1 MNAHVERLRQLVTPP
16 EGVARRA
23 DWEDVIGELG
33 VGLPSD
39 YRDLMYTFGGGR
51 VDGYLWVLEPRCS
64 NRHYEL
70 LRSLAER
77 DEAFEMLWEDGEAKP
92 AQLESPGARV
102 IPWASTDN
110 GEYLYWLVESGS
122 PPDEW
127 TVMVN
132 EARGDW
138 WEHFDVGC
146 VELLG
151 QLLSGEVRSEILSS
165 SFPLP
170 VHEFR
175 ASGSF

>member
-1 MNAHVERLRQLVTPP
+1 MNAHVERLSRLVTPP
-16 EGVARRA
+16 DGVSRRT
-23 DWEDVIGELG
+23 DWEDVISELG
-33 VGLPSD
+33 IGLPSD
-39 YRDLMYTFGGGR
+39 YRDLIDTFGGGR

-70 LRSLAER
+70 FRALAER
-77 DEAFEMLWEDGEAKP
+77 DEAFEMLWEDGEPKP

-146 VELLG
+146 VELLV
-151 QLLSGEVRSEILSS
+151 QLLSGEVHSEILSS